1 MSEPESPQGERGA
14 TRAGRPALAPAGLA
28 EERTLSADTAVRGTE
43 PKAPAATSRNRPRRT
58 TEEKVWGTLRVLTI
72 IFLVLITVMPFW
84 YMIVLSVRPIAEVVL
99 NPGKIWVGFSEI
111 TTESYRAV
119 LRSTEN
125 GGQGFLVFLR
135 NSGFVALV
143 TTAVTLL
150 AAVPGAYAVS
160 RLRFRGRKIISGMFL
175 VVYLFPPMVLAI
187 PLFVLFTRFGLRG
200 SLLGL
205 ALVYVAQTV
214 PVAIYMLRNYFET
227 IPESLE
233 EAGLM
238 DGLTHLGVL
247 RRISL
252 PLAIPSVTATGLYV
266 FMIAWNEFLF
276 ALLFLLEAPNKWTVS
291 LGLSRLA
298 GSIEVP
304 STILMAGSV
313 VLTVPIVLLFFFAER
328 KLVEGLTSGAEK
340 G

>member
-1 MSEPESPQGERGA
+1 VTLGELTAGA
-14 TRAGRPALAPAGLA
+14 YR
-28 EERTLSADTAVRGTE
+28 
-43 PKAPAATSRNRPRRT
+43 
-58 TEEKVWGTLRVLTI
+58 
-72 IFLVLITVMPFW
+72 
-84 YMIVLSVRPIAEVVL
+84 EV
-99 NPGKIWVGFSEI
+99 F
-111 TTESYRAV
+111 
-119 LRSTEN
+119 RSTDD

-135 NSGFVALV
+135 NSAIVAAI

-150 AAVPGAYAVS
+150 AAIPGAYAVS
-160 RLRFRGRKIISGMFL
+160 RLRFGGRKLISGLFL

-187 PLFVLFTRFGLRG
+187 PLFVLFTRIGLRG
-200 SLLGL
+200 NLIGL

-214 PVAIYMLRNYFET
+214 AVAIFMLRNYFET

-233 EAGLM
+233 EAGLV

-252 PLAIPSVTATGLYV
+252 PLAIPSVAATALYV

-276 ALLFLLEAPNKWTVS
+276 ALLFLLERPDRWTVS
-291 LGLSRLA
+291 LGLSRLS

-304 STILMAGSV
+304 STVLMAGSV
-313 VLTVPIVLLFFFAER
+313 VLTVPIVVLFFVAER
-328 KLVEGLTSGAEK
+328 RLVEGLTAGGEK